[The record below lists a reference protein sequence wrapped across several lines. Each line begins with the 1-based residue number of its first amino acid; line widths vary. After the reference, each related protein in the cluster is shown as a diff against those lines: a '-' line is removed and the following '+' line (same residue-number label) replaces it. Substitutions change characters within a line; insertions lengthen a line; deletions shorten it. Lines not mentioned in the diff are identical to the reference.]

1 MNYFKQKTL
10 SRSPAAKPG
19 RKDTTRNKQK
29 DMNTIKE
36 LRAASGM
43 TQQAFSEY
51 FGFSR
56 RAVQEWEAGRR
67 ECPVYL
73 VSLVEYKLRNEGL
86 LKDDTEK
93 G

>member
-1 MNYFKQKTL
+1 MN
-10 SRSPAAKPG
+10 P
-19 RKDTTRNKQK
+19 
-29 DMNTIKE
+29 IKA
-36 LRAASGM
+36 LRTASGM

-73 VSLVEYKLRNEGL
+73 VALVEYKLRNEGIL
-86 LKDDTEK
+86 EDEAKSLRLK
-93 G
+93 

>member
-1 MNYFKQKTL
+1 MRPIKAM
-10 SRSPAAKPG
+10 R
-19 RKDTTRNKQK
+19 TT
-29 DMNTIKE
+29 
-36 LRAASGM
+36 SGM

-73 VSLVEYKLRNEGL
+73 VALVEYKLRNEGL
-86 LKDDTEK
+86 LRQDDTEK